1 MRSSAARPKS
11 RDLGRWISDWC
22 WSRLEDVSK
31 GFGESD
37 MAQVQSDRATSE
49 SVRRLL
55 DENRRQA
62 QHATSRRAQGE
73 YGVCEDCGK
82 KISAER
88 LKSLPEATR
97 CVSCQARQEQI

>member
-1 MRSSAARPKS
+1 M
-11 RDLGRWISDWC
+11 
-22 WSRLEDVSK
+22 SK

-62 QHATSRRAQGE
+62 QHATSRRSEGT
-73 YGVCEDCGK
+73 YGTCEDCGQ
-82 KISAER
+82 KISDER
-88 LKSLPEATR
+88 LSFLPEATR
-97 CVSCQARQEQI
+97 CVSCQARVEQT

>member
-1 MRSSAARPKS
+1 M
-11 RDLGRWISDWC
+11 
-22 WSRLEDVSK
+22 SK

-55 DENRRQA
+55 EENQKQA
-62 QHATSRRAQGE
+62 QHATSRRAEGG
-73 YGVCEDCGK
+73 YGICEDCGK

-88 LKSLPEATR
+88 LSFLPEATR
-97 CVSCQARQEQI
+97 CVSCQARQEQT

>member
-1 MRSSAARPKS
+1 MRSV
-11 RDLGRWISDWC
+11 LGRVKAVEFGR
-22 WSRLEDVSK
+22 RLVYAGSVSK

-62 QHATSRRAQGE
+62 QRATGRRAQGT
-73 YGVCEDCGK
+73 YGVCEDCGE

-88 LKSLPEATR
+88 LSFLPDATR
-97 CVSCQARQEQI
+97 CVRCQARQEQT

>member
-1 MRSSAARPKS
+1 M
-11 RDLGRWISDWC
+11 
-22 WSRLEDVSK
+22 SK

-55 DENRRQA
+55 EENQKQA
-62 QHATSRRAQGE
+62 EHATSRRAQGA
-73 YGVCEDCGK
+73 YGICEDCGK

-88 LKSLPEATR
+88 LSFLPEATR
-97 CVSCQARQEQI
+97 CVTCQARQEQT